1 MVRLSSQQQE
11 WIKVA
16 WAAVDEGELRQ
27 TALDMTSI
35 PSPTGEE
42 ATLATYL
49 AERLADLGLQGRYQP
64 IDDHQ
69 ANALGRLEGSGGAPD
84 LLLYAPIDTLT
95 TGRPAE
101 DLPWIGPQLRSDMR
115 PEATVR
121 GEWIVGLGASNPKG
135 HAACITEAAAALVRA
150 RTPLQ
155 GNLLVGLGAGGMPSN
170 RRSPALASRHNAGQ
184 GSGCSFMLEQGTYP
198 DFAIIAKP
206 GWAVAWEEV
215 GLCWFRVVVGG
226 TFNYVGS
233 RHRIPYRN
241 PIVAA
246 TIFIQELESWLPS
259 YAARNTSGLVAP
271 QGNIG
276 YIRSGW
282 EETASLSPAEC
293 TILIDL
299 RVSPRTPPPDVRRQ
313 FGEFVDGVRSRHA
326 GLDVRWEM
334 VLSIPGTSTPLDS
347 PVVQACIDAWEAVEG
362 KHHEPMTG
370 TSGATD
376 ANILRNR
383 GVPTARV
390 GMPKAIDDQGV
401 EVDFAM
407 GMNAA
412 DMRHMVALTRLLI
425 HSAIAICTP
434 GNDPPQRV
442 MRDE

>member
-1 MVRLSSQQQE
+1 MTLLSVQQQN

-16 WAAVDEGELRQ
+16 WGAVDEGELRQ
-27 TALDMTSI
+27 TTLDMTSI
-35 PSPTGEE
+35 ASPTGEE
-42 ATLATYL
+42 ATLAAYL
-49 AERLADLGLQGRYQP
+49 AERLSSVGLQARYQP
-64 IDDHQ
+64 IDDYQ
-69 ANALGRLEGSGGAPD
+69 ANALGVLEGSGGGPD

-95 TGRPAE
+95 TGMPGE
-101 DLPWIGPQLRSDMR
+101 DLPWIGPRLRSDMR
-115 PEATVR
+115 PEAFVR

-135 HAACITEAAAALVRA
+135 HGACITEAAAALFRA
-150 RTPLQ
+150 HIPLQ
-155 GNLLVGLGAGGMPSN
+155 GNLLVGLCAGGMPNN
-170 RRSPALASRHNAGQ
+170 RKSPAPTSRHNAGQ
-184 GSGCSFMLEQGTYP
+184 GSGCSFMLEQGGYP

-215 GLCWFRVVVGG
+215 GLCWFRVVIGG

-246 TIFIQELESWLPS
+246 ATFIQELESWLPTYS
-259 YAARNTSGLVAP
+259 ARNTSGLVAP
-271 QGNIG
+271 QGNVG

-293 TILIDL
+293 SILIDL

-313 FGEFVDGVRSRHA
+313 FGEFVDSVRSRHPD
-326 GLDVRWEM
+326 LEVRWEM
-334 VLSIPGTSTPLDS
+334 VLSIPGTSTPVDS

-362 KHHEPMTG
+362 RSHEPMTG

-390 GMPKAIDDQGV
+390 GMPKAIDDQGI

-412 DMRHMVALTRLLI
+412 DVRHMMALTRLLI
-425 HSAIAICTP
+425 HSAIAVCTP
-434 GNDPPQRV
+434 GDNPSNPGHWR
-442 MRDE
+442 